1 MRERDPRSE
10 FEDEGIPDL
19 QDGYPQQQWAQ
30 DPQQAP
36 LPADEPTAI
45 DDHGTTEEE
54 QLAGEPLDDRLRRE
68 EPDPALDLD
77 RGGEDGASAQAG
89 RLVEEDEG
97 VRDDTEKDAVA
108 DDVGADTG
116 GFTEEEQ
123 AMRLD
128 E

>member
-1 MRERDPRSE
+1 MRDRDPRSE

-30 DPQQAP
+30 DPQRAP
-36 LPADEPTAI
+36 LPGDEPAAV

-68 EPDPALDLD
+68 EPDLDLA
-77 RGGEDGASAQAG
+77 EQDGTSAQAG

-97 VRDDTEKDAVA
+97 VRDDTEKDAMA
-108 DDVGADTG
+108 NDVGADTG

>member
-1 MRERDPRSE
+1 MKDHDPRSE

-36 LPADEPTAI
+36 LPGDDPVAV
-45 DDHGTTEEE
+45 DDHGTTVAE
-54 QLAGEPLDDRLRRE
+54 QRAGEPLDDRLRRE

-77 RGGEDGASAQAG
+77 RAGDNGTSAQAG

-97 VRDDTEKDAVA
+97 VREDTEKDAVA
-108 DDVGADTG
+108 DDVGDDTG